1 MRRFNLLLAA
11 VTLLTLNLNLIST
24 PALATP
30 VNEPFKSL
38 EQSLNTQNWKAADG
52 ETRRLIH
59 QWIYPKGDLYAKPQ
73 FNAIS
78 CPNLK
83 TLDQLW
89 VKASNGRFGFSVQ
102 QQLWQK
108 SSPGNNRSKIE
119 SFGKQM
125 GWVRPKPL
133 TESELT
139 SLWYAATWV
148 MENELNYTPKA
159 PAGHLPWNGISAERI
174 LSLLKESGPGCGSC
188 SVDAM
193 YLQEERNYTYLPA
206 FYDRVNTC
214 LAMNTTTLNQLENAL
229 AAGNWQEANRIT
241 SLGILELAGQ
251 KKRGYLVGTDT
262 RNLSCQQLRELDQ
275 LWVKYSQSR
284 FGFSVQGQ
292 IWQNL
297 KGKNY
302 EDSLKFEQRVGWT
315 GTQPIFDVKS
325 APKGHLPLR
334 PVLSN
339 GLMDAWGGGW
349 IEEITLKAK
358 ACQL

>member
-1 MRRFNLLLAA
+1 MRYFNLILAGVSA
-11 VTLLTLNLNLIST
+11 LILNLNLTIT
-24 PALATP
+24 PALAAP
-30 VNEPFKSL
+30 VNSPFKPL

-59 QWIYPKGDLYAKPQ
+59 QWVYPKGDLYAPPQ
-73 FNAIS
+73 INAIS
-78 CPNLK
+78 CSNLN

-89 VKASNGRFGFSVQ
+89 TKASNGKFGFSVQ

-108 SSPGNNRSKIE
+108 SSGADSRSKLE
-119 SFGKQM
+119 SFGKQT
-125 GWVRPKPL
+125 GWVRTKPL
-133 TESELT
+133 TESELN
-139 SLWYAATWV
+139 SLWYAATWF
-148 MENELNYTPKA
+148 METELNYTPKA
-159 PAGHLPWNGISAERI
+159 PVGHLPWNGIAAEKI
-174 LSLLKESGPGCGSC
+174 LSLTSQSGAGCGSC

-206 FYDRVNTC
+206 FYERVKTC
-214 LAMNTTTLNQLENAL
+214 LAANTTALTQLENAL
-229 AAGNWQEANRIT
+229 ASGNWQEANRIT
-241 SLGILELAGQ
+241 SLRILDMAGQ

-262 RNLSCQQLRELDQ
+262 RNLSCQELREINQ
-275 LWVKYSQSR
+275 LWVKYSQGR
-284 FGFSVQGQ
+284 FGFSVQAQ

-302 EDSLKFEQRVGWT
+302 EDSLKFEKTVGWT

-339 GLMDAWGGGW
+339 GVMNAWGGGW